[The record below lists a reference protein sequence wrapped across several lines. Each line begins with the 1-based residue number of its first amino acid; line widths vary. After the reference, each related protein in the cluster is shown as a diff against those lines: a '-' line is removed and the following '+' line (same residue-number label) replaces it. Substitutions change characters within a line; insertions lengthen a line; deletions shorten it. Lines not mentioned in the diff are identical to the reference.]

1 MSTRIALVTGANRGL
16 GLEFVRQL
24 LARGDRVLAAC
35 RQPGKASDL
44 NLLAAS
50 HPGRLHVLPLD
61 VANDTSRH
69 AFVGELALVLD
80 DARIDLLVNNAGV
93 LHSGERWGQ
102 VREAA
107 LDDFVRTTAL
117 GPFLLAQALA
127 PRIADACPEQ
137 GRRGGKVAFVSTV
150 MASIGTRREFRSPS
164 YCASKAALDMLA
176 VQAAHALAPRGI
188 AVALLH
194 PGWVQTDMGGAG
206 ADVTPP
212 DAVAGL
218 LRQIDAA
225 DASKPLQ
232 LRDWRGETIAW

>member
-1 MSTRIALVTGANRGL
+1 MEPRLALVTGANRGL

-24 LARGDRVLAAC
+24 LARGGRVLAAC
-35 RQPGKASDL
+35 RQPGKAGEL
-44 NLLAAS
+44 NLLAGS

-61 VANDTSRH
+61 VASEASRTALAH
-69 AFVGELALVLD
+69 ELGLVLD

-107 LDDFVRTTAL
+107 LGDSFRTNAI
-117 GPFLLAQALA
+117 GPFLLTQALA
-127 PRIADACPEQ
+127 PRFAD
-137 GRRGGKVAFVSTV
+137 GGKVAFVSTE

-188 AVALLH
+188 AVAVLH
-194 PGWVQTDMGGAG
+194 PGWVRTDMGGDG
-206 ADVTPP
+206 ADLAPR

-218 LRQIDAA
+218 LRQIEAA

-232 LRDWRGETIAW
+232 LRDWRGEALPW

>member
-1 MSTRIALVTGANRGL
+1 MEPRLALVTGANRGL
-16 GLEFVRQL
+16 GLEYVRQL
-24 LARGDRVLAAC
+24 LARGGRVLAAC
-35 RQPGKASDL
+35 RQPGKAGEL
-44 NLLAAS
+44 NLLAGS

-61 VANDTSRH
+61 VASEASRTALAH
-69 AFVGELALVLD
+69 ELGLVLD

-107 LDDFVRTTAL
+107 LGDSFRTNAI
-117 GPFLLAQALA
+117 GPFLLTQALA
-127 PRIADACPEQ
+127 PRFAD
-137 GRRGGKVAFVSTV
+137 GGKVAFVSTE

-188 AVALLH
+188 AVAVLH
-194 PGWVQTDMGGAG
+194 PGWVRTDMGGDG
-206 ADVTPP
+206 ADLAPR

-218 LRQIDAA
+218 LRQIEAA

-232 LRDWRGETIAW
+232 LRDWRGEALPW